1 MINIT
6 LTAIDAVSI
15 MRLILGFFSFM
26 EGVGSIILLLI
37 MVYVVLCILFD
48 YGCMFNIYAI
58 LDYTETE

>member
-26 EGVGSIILLLI
+26 EDVGSIILLLI
-37 MVYVVLCILFD
+37 MVYGVLCVLFD
-48 YGCMFNIYAI
+48 CSCMFNIYAI